1 MPVGGSCSSEPLFL
15 RIASMNK
22 TTLTSNVIQ
31 FRLSVKDVKPEIWR
45 KLLVSSD
52 ITLEKL
58 HTILQVLMGWKNRH
72 LYAFVVNEKRYS
84 PPNEDDD
91 TAKSRLIQTK
101 LSTLFDERIEAIT
114 YEYDFGDGWEIELR
128 TETSNDDLLQD
139 QAARCIEGSRHGPAE
154 DTGGSRGYMEKA
166 KIYGNRQHRRY
177 LEVRKLIGPNF
188 DPEAFDLAQT
198 NEKLKEI

>member
-1 MPVGGSCSSEPLFL
+1 M
-15 RIASMNK
+15 
-22 TTLTSNVIQ
+22 IQ

-58 HTILQVLMGWKNRH
+58 HAILQVLMGWKNRH

-91 TAKSRLIQTK
+91 TARNRLIQTK
-101 LSTLFDERIEAIT
+101 LSTLFDEKIEAIT

-128 TETSNDDLLQD
+128 TEARNDDLLQD

-166 KIYGNRQHRRY
+166 KIYGNHQHRRY

-188 DPEAFDLAQT
+188 DPEAFDLVQT
-198 NEKLKEI
+198 NEKLRDI